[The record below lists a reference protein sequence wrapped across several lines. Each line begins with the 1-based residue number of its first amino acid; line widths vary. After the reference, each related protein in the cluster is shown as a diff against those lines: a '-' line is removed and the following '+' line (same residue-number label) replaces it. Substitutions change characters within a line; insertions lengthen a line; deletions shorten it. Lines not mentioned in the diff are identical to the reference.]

1 MLFSYIKLALRN
13 LNRFKTNTV
22 INISG
27 LAIGLASA
35 ILIFLYILHEVSY
48 DSFFNESDRIYRVYL
63 KGKLADRAIQSAIS
77 PLVMA
82 NALQKDFEEIE
93 HTTRVLPPV
102 KTMLKKDDL
111 KFIENQFY
119 FVDSSF
125 FNLFNFEVKYGE
137 IKDALVKQKSIVLT
151 ERLSEKLFGTG
162 NPVGK
167 KINVFN
173 DTTEYTVTAVIQNP
187 PENSHFR
194 FNCLG
199 SIHSLDLSGNE
210 LWLSNT
216 CYTYLKIKKNIDYK
230 ELEDKLP
237 QWLVGYIEPEINRYF
252 EVTANEF
259 IQQGQNEYLYY
270 LQPLQDV
277 HLNPDINHGLAPPN
291 NKRNIFLMALAAMLI
306 ILMACINFINLLTAK
321 SATRAQEIGVR
332 KVLGANKPDLIF
344 QFLGESVVT
353 ALFGTLIA
361 LILVEVMLPQFN
373 AEFDIKIASFF
384 SRWWILP
391 SIFLFGILVGII
403 AGIYPALH
411 LSSFLPLR
419 ILRQKSAIHTGTKM
433 LRSTLVFTQFFISVV
448 ILLTTVVIYRQINYM
463 LETPKGYDEEKLYII
478 ERANILGAQKEKF
491 KNELIALS
499 GVENASFS
507 SSIPGFPNRTS
518 GFNIEGKSL
527 ANTILIDINYADGNF
542 LKTYGLQLIDGY
554 DFPGDTT
561 DSLYILLN
569 ERTIDFYNLENPLQ
583 QRLSAPEEANQR
595 TYFQIRGIMKDFFYE
610 SLHEQINPY
619 ILMHISYS
627 NFNNM
632 YLTLRLDESYSG
644 TTLKEI
650 SMLWNNFTLGYP
662 MESYFL
668 DDKLNELYKD
678 EYRAGKLYFFF
689 TILSV
694 FVACLGLYGLIAFT
708 SGRKTRE
715 IAIRK
720 IMGADTWQIVVQLI
734 REIAMILIIAS
745 AIGWV
750 FVWIAMNRLLM
761 EYAYH
766 ITMEP
771 AFFLA
776 GISTLIIISIVT
788 IFFQAYRAAS
798 RNPAYSMKHD

>member
-48 DSFFNESDRIYRVYL
+48 DSFFNDSDRIYRVYL
-63 KGKLADRAIQSAIS
+63 KGKLGDRAIQSAIS

-82 NALQKDFEEIE
+82 NALQRDFEEIE
-93 HTTRVLPPV
+93 HTSRILPPI

-125 FNLFNFEVKYGE
+125 FNLFNFETIYGDT
-137 IKDALVKQKSIVLT
+137 KDALVKTKSIVLT
-151 ERLSEKLFGTG
+151 EQLSKKLFGSV
-162 NPVGK
+162 NPVGER
-167 KINVFN
+167 INVFN
-173 DTTEYTVTAVIQNP
+173 DTTEYTITAVIQNP
-187 PENSHFR
+187 PENSHLK

-199 SIHSLDLSGNE
+199 SIHSLDLSENE
-210 LWLSNT
+210 MWLSNN
-216 CYTYLKIKKNIDYK
+216 CYTYLKVKENVDYK
-230 ELEDKLP
+230 ALEKELP
-237 QWLVGYIEPEINRYF
+237 QWLVGYIEPEIKRYF
-252 EVTANEF
+252 EVTASEF
-259 IQQGQNEYLYY
+259 IQQGENEYLYY
-270 LQPLQDV
+270 LQPLHDV
-277 HLNPDINHGLAPPN
+277 HLNPEINHGLAPPN

-321 SATRAQEIGVR
+321 SATRAQEIGIR

-361 LILVEVMLPQFN
+361 LILVEVMLPRFN
-373 AEFDIKIASFF
+373 AEFDIQIASFF

-419 ILRQKSAIHTGTKM
+419 ILQQKSGIHTGTKM
-433 LRSTLVFTQFFISVV
+433 LRSTLVFIQFFISVV
-448 ILLTTVVIYRQINYM
+448 ILLTTVVIYRQINFM
-463 LETPKGYDEEKLYII
+463 LETPKGYDEEKLYVI
-478 ERANILGAQKEKF
+478 ERANILGEQKEKF
-491 KNELIALS
+491 KNEIIALS

-518 GFNIEGKSL
+518 GFNVEGESL
-527 ANTILIDINYADGNF
+527 ANTILIDINYADEDF
-542 LKTYGLQLIDGY
+542 IKTYGIELIEGN
-554 DFPGDTT
+554 DFPADTT

-569 ERTIDFYNLENPLQ
+569 ERTIDFYDIENPLK

-632 YLTLRLDESYSG
+632 YLTLRLDQSYSG
-644 TTLKEI
+644 TTLREI
-650 SMLWNNFTLGYP
+650 SSLWNEFTISYP

-720 IMGADTWQIVVQLI
+720 IMGADTWQIIVRLI
-734 REIAMILIIAS
+734 REIAAIVIIAS
-745 AIGWV
+745 GIGWI
-750 FVWIAMNRLLM
+750 FVWIAMKRLLL

-766 ITMEP
+766 IKMEP
-771 AFFLA
+771 AFFFA
-776 GISTLIIISIVT
+776 GILSLILIAVIT

-798 RNPAYSMKHD
+798 KNPAYSIKHD